1 MYFCPTNEDFM
12 RLLHILGLLT
22 LSAQIYAVPARFHVF
37 RAQMSDGTFQNIRF
51 CGDEYRSYY
60 VNEEGFLVE
69 KEETGRF
76 RVTSLRLRDREK
88 TASVRAMRASSQ
100 DRVAI
105 KPLGSPRI
113 PVILVNFSDEK
124 LTVAETAKGIADY
137 YDKYCNGT
145 RDGILDTG
153 AGSRGAVRDYFAQ
166 QSDSLF
172 LPEFEVIGSVTKPM
186 AYYGENS
193 PSGAKDIRFS
203 EFCSEALEQATTL
216 VSDFKTR
223 FDNDGNGTVDLAFF
237 IYAGLPESDPG
248 VTEDAIWPKEMIR
261 PMTINGVTVSVTAC
275 CSELSK
281 GSSGNQP
288 SGIGTMCHEVSHAL
302 GLPDEYDTN
311 YTALGMS
318 YWSLMDSGNY
328 CDNGKTPCGLTAY
341 ERDLLGW
348 RPLTVLERSTTVR
361 LRPLE
366 AGGVGYKVVNEANP
380 DEYYVL
386 ENRQHV
392 GWDNGLVKL
401 GHGMLVVHVDYDET
415 AWKNNMLNTNATHQ
429 RMSFIPA
436 NNRYVGPYNA
446 ESSADLLN
454 ALGGQ
459 PYPGTEGNTALT
471 NETTPAS
478 LVFTGTWMNKPIT
491 QIRELENGDIILK
504 YMPKGRLETPV
515 VETAVEVASNSFK
528 FSWSPS
534 ENATFY
540 TVKVYGISGD
550 EQWIEHP
557 VFVADSLS
565 ETCCTVRLDD
575 TGYQSYAYGVSA
587 LDDEYEDSEF
597 SGYGYV
603 RLPADA
609 VRQVNAEDGASV
621 EVYSLHGVLLARSR
635 EEMLNL
641 NPGIYILRT
650 EDKAVK
656 IVVK

>member
-1 MYFCPTNEDFM
+1 MIGPV
-12 RLLHILGLLT
+12 T
-22 LSAQIYAVPARFHVF
+22 L
-37 RAQMSDGTFQNIRF
+37 D
-51 CGDEYRSYY
+51 
-60 VNEEGFLVE
+60 
-69 KEETGRF
+69 
-76 RVTSLRLRDREK
+76 
-88 TASVRAMRASSQ
+88 
-100 DRVAI
+100 
-105 KPLGSPRI
+105 
-113 PVILVNFSDEK
+113 
-124 LTVAETAKGIADY
+124 
-137 YDKYCNGT
+137 
-145 RDGILDTG
+145 
-153 AGSRGAVRDYFAQ
+153 
-166 QSDSLF
+166 
-172 LPEFEVIGSVTKPM
+172 KPM

-237 IYAGLPESDPG
+237 IYAGFPESDPG

-281 GSSGNQP
+281 DSSGNQP

-348 RPLTVLERSTTVR
+348 RSLTVLEQVDATLLSDLIHKGVVPVMA
-361 LRPLE
+361 PLTH
-366 AGGVGYKVVNEANP
+366 
-380 DEYYVL
+380 D
-386 ENRQHV
+386 
-392 GWDNGLVKL
+392 
-401 GHGMLVVHVDYDET
+401 GHG
-415 AWKNNMLNTNATHQ
+415 NMLNTNATHQ

-478 LVFTGTWMNKPIT
+478 LVFTGTWMNKPII
-491 QIRELENGDIILK
+491 QIRELENGDIVLK
-504 YMPKGRLETPV
+504 YKPKGRLKAPV

-550 EQWIEHP
+550 EQWTEHP

-597 SGYGYV
+597 SDYGYV
-603 RLPADA
+603 QLPADA
-609 VRQVNAEDGASV
+609 VRQVSAEDEASV
-621 EVYSLHGVLLARSR
+621 KVYSLHGVLLARSR